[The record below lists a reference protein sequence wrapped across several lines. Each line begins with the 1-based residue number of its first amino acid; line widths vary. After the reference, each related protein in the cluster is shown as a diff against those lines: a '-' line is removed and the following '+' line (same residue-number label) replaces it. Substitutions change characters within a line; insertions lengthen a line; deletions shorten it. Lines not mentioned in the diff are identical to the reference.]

1 MDQAKPTT
9 SQHARQHQQHT
20 LHEVGHAVAHAMA
33 PATLALAASE
43 ASTAIKQAAIPL
55 PSAEQTAKAD
65 AERRQCWHELRNVVR
80 QIYAEVKANNEYEEG
95 FSISFERTY
104 NMVYRLCKHNPE
116 TLFRKLEK
124 EAQNWLEVLRER
136 LVAQLSTTSV
146 ASVDRAH
153 KFLLAVQ
160 KKYDDLC
167 AANEVFNGVFIY
179 LHNCF
184 LKQFDI
190 TFADVNKGLFWE
202 TVYLDPILQINLP
215 RLKSQLK
222 RSDPVLQQYMN
233 FEKKLKE
240 TRSRWRQLKK
250 RLDQYTLEKQREAR
264 LRAECQQLQRR
275 WQKLEEQHRAGEIPD
290 IDPEAIAEH
299 IHSCPFC
306 FHQHLSAMTKKG
318 EDCCAAHTNTRHVV
332 AGAAAASVDFVGHAA
347 AAAGVNPYHNPCCS
361 ASCVY
366 GDPMASGHSMY
377 STGEELD
384 DDEDDDEDD
393 EGEELDDDDEDD
405 EDEYETSIPASAA
418 IPHCQ
423 APGHNTCGT
432 DPRNGK
438 TKHAGHCCCLHSH
451 YLMCDHF
458 AESTREKLRSKLSIR
473 SHVTNGM
480 GSHAGGMGR
489 DVKAQSPP
497 RPVEDQRSLDE
508 LLSFINNTKK
518 TPARG
523 GGGGKSDDRS
533 SSSSAS
539 TLASSSASAGGG
551 GTSSSA
557 KARKKQRKRE
567 RRQREREEKE
577 REEREAKLNQ
587 QSQLQPPQANNNGG
601 SGGGGKPKAAKAAA
615 TAAPEDNGGGDGPED
630 NSSNGPAVPPDE
642 PSEASAS
649 VAAEA
654 AEVVAPGGS
663 RLAAKLAQFTE
674 FPQFWEE
681 EDDLDPDLKAEQDRE
696 VEEFRRRLEA
706 SGGLAQRQQKKQLN
720 DDNAVELSQLC
731 QSQIS
736 MKKVTTTQRWN
747 GMNWVLGQ
755 SLVPPQPTTTTSSPS
770 SAATAVQPSSAS
782 SSSPST
788 GGQRRTNNSNSN
800 AGGGGGGKGSRGKGK
815 RTKRNGGA
823 RARP

>member
-1 MDQAKPTT
+1 
-9 SQHARQHQQHT
+9 
-20 LHEVGHAVAHAMA
+20 
-33 PATLALAASE
+33 
-43 ASTAIKQAAIPL
+43 
-55 PSAEQTAKAD
+55 
-65 AERRQCWHELRNVVR
+65 
-80 QIYAEVKANNEYEEG
+80 
-95 FSISFERTY
+95 
-104 NMVYRLCKHNPE
+104 
-116 TLFRKLEK
+116 
-124 EAQNWLEVLRER
+124 
-136 LVAQLSTTSV
+136 
-146 ASVDRAH
+146 
-153 KFLLAVQ
+153 
-160 KKYDDLC
+160 
-167 AANEVFNGVFIY
+167 
-179 LHNCF
+179 
-184 LKQFDI
+184 
-190 TFADVNKGLFWE
+190 
-202 TVYLDPILQINLP
+202 
-215 RLKSQLK
+215 
-222 RSDPVLQQYMN
+222 
-233 FEKKLKE
+233 
-240 TRSRWRQLKK
+240 
-250 RLDQYTLEKQREAR
+250 
-264 LRAECQQLQRR
+264 
-275 WQKLEEQHRAGEIPD
+275 
-290 IDPEAIAEH
+290 
-299 IHSCPFC
+299 
-306 FHQHLSAMTKKG
+306 MTKKG